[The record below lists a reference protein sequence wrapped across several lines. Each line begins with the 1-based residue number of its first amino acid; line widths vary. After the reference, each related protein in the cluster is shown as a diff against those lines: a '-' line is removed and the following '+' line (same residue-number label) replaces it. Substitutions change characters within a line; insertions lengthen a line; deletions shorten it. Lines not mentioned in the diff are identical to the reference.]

1 MIERRIFISRMSG
14 LIGLGATLSAMP
26 MQPAAGAG
34 TDAGAMAA
42 AERMRLLA
50 LEQGDRGYGA
60 VVVREGRIVA
70 EAPSRV
76 VTRGDP
82 TAHAETEAIRDAAR
96 ALATTDLSGCLL
108 YSTSRACPMCEA
120 AAYWGN
126 IDGMRFGMAITDAG
140 APQLHRC

>member
-1 MIERRIFISRMSG
+1 MIERRIFISRMGG
-14 LIGLGATLSAMP
+14 LFGLGATLSAMP
-26 MQPAAGAG
+26 LQPAAGAIS
-34 TDAGAMAA
+34 DATAMAA

-50 LEQGDRGYGA
+50 LQQGDRGYGA

-96 ALATTDLSGCLL
+96 SLGTTDLSGCLL

-126 IDGMRFGMAITDAG
+126 IDGMRFGADIADAG

>member
-1 MIERRIFISRMSG
+1 MIERRIFISRLGG
-14 LIGLGATLSAMP
+14 LIGLGATLPAMP
-26 MQPAAGAG
+26 MQPAAAAV
-34 TDAGAMAA
+34 TDAAAMAA

-60 VVVREGRIVA
+60 VVVRAGRIVA

-96 ALATTDLSGCLL
+96 ALGTTDLSGCLL

-126 IDGMRFGMAITDAG
+126 IDGMRFGTAITDAG
-140 APQLHRC
+140 APRLHRC

>member
-1 MIERRIFISRMSG
+1 MNERRVFISRLGG
-14 LIGLGATLSAMP
+14 LFGLGVSLSTLP
-26 MQPAAGAG
+26 IRQVKGAVL
-34 TDAGAMAA
+34 DRAAMAA
-42 AERMRLLA
+42 AERMRMLA
-50 LEQGDRGYGA
+50 LDQGDQGYGA
-60 VVVREGRIVA
+60 VVVKDGRIVA

-76 VTRGDP
+76 ITRGDP

-96 ALATTDLSGCLL
+96 ALDTRDLSGCIL

-126 IDGMRFGMAITDAG
+126 IDTMRFGTAITNAG